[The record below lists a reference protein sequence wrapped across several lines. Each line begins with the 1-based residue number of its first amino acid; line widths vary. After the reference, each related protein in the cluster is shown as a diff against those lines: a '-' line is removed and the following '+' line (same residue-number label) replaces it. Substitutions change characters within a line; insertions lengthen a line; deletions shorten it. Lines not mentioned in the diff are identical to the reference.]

1 MNIKI
6 YSTQYCPYCTR
17 AKMLLKSIGL
27 EFEEIDVGGNEAL
40 RNEMIKKT
48 GQMTVP
54 IIFIDD
60 KFIGGYDD
68 LAALHAKGELVK

>member
-6 YSTQYCPYCTR
+6 YSTEYCPYCTR
-17 AKMLLKSIGL
+17 AKMLLKSL
-27 EFEEIDVGGNEAL
+27 DLDFTEIDLGGDEEL
-40 RNEMIKKT
+40 RNKMIEQT

-60 KFIGGYDD
+60 KFIGGFDQ